1 MAKVDVKLTH
11 PALVN
16 GQIRQAGETV
26 EMDPKIATQFGEVQ
40 GIDLLLI
47 PDEPAKV
54 TRKRKA
60 RTK

>member
-1 MAKVDVKLTH
+1 MAKVDVKLTQ

-26 EMDPKIATQFGEVQ
+26 KMEAILAPHFGEVK
-40 GIDLLLI
+40 GIDLLEI
-47 PDEPAKV
+47 PDEPVKT

-60 RTK
+60 KGA